1 MGWTAGL
8 VAAALVVAMPTR
20 LQANNNTGAR
30 FQYFASARFLD
41 MLPTAAH
48 GSLECREVC
57 RVTTGCVAAVIT
69 TASPHNCSIVQGTKQ
84 LSIYDPRY
92 EAWELFYGLGS
103 CRLRRGLMAND
114 AVCDPSATPMDYSAM
129 DANPVAA
136 PAEAF
141 SGLGV
146 RVTNLK
152 DGDVVCSD
160 MMRVDYQV
168 SLPRTRHAHQRAAG
182 HHALVCSAALRRV
195 WTTDRDLWKCC
206 ISATRRTRIARAGL
220 GVAWWCRAA
229 DTKRGPIDLT
239 KRFRVLIELNGRVL
253 VPCSLCHSPNVD
265 RIVRIASRCSHLSVE
280 PIDALCMRSVLCGA
294 CRGAAACRVG
304 WVLWRTAVVR
314 KTRPEMPFPLRS
326 WQRATLASTS
336 SAFSTSARSRR
347 AGSLRGSPLPRR
359 NSCHRMPPDTTGYH
373 RANPAAGTPSTR
385 GSGRGMPRYPAAGT
399 AF

>member
-1 MGWTAGL
+1 MGLSAGL

-20 LQANNNTGAR
+20 LQANNNTGAGAR

-57 RVTTGCVAAVIT
+57 RVTKGCVAAVIT

-114 AVCDPSATPMDYSAM
+114 AECDPSATPMDYSAM

-220 GVAWWCRAA
+220 SVAWWCRAA

-253 VPCSLCHSPNVD
+253 VRCSLCHSPNVD
-265 RIVRIASRCSHLSVE
+265 RSNCAQAHRAAVSRRSVG
-280 PIDALCMRSVLCGA
+280 PIRCVVHALCLVRSLP
-294 CRGAAACRVG
+294 AAACRAHGTVG
-304 WVLWRTAVVR
+304 AV
-314 KTRPEMPFPLRS
+314 EHSLS
-326 WQRATLASTS
+326 EN
-336 SAFSTSARSRR
+336 RSR
-347 AGSLRGSPLPRR
+347 
-359 NSCHRMPPDTTGYH
+359 
-373 RANPAAGTPSTR
+373 
-385 GSGRGMPRYPAAGT
+385 
-399 AF
+399 